1 MKGHGYARVYGAA
14 TILNAVATWKG
25 SALGIELATEAKV
38 ELNGSGT
45 VRGDVPGVDTRL
57 IERCVQ
63 MVLER
68 FAWKGNSRTGP
79 DGWGSAG
86 AVGAVVRTS
95 SEIPVAS
102 GLKSSSTAANAAVL
116 AALDALG
123 GLDLIDDLAA
133 DEQGAGTGRGLSA
146 GDGRLIQAAKIGVEA
161 ARSVGVTITGALDD
175 ALASMLGGVVVTD
188 NREMRLLKRE
198 ELSCD
203 VMLLIPDRK
212 LFSRDTDV
220 SRSRAIAPAAE
231 AAFDLAMRGD
241 YLRAMTINGLAYCAA
256 LRLPSEPIITALE
269 CGAAGAS
276 LSGTG
281 PAYAAVIDGERMDAL
296 QAAWQ
301 PLGGRVIRTR
311 ANNRRA
317 YTGRG
322 I

>member
-25 SALGIELATEAKV
+25 SAFGIELATEAEV

-68 FAWKGNSRTGP
+68 FAGEGGSRAGP
-79 DGWGSAG
+79 DGCGG
-86 AVGAVVRTS
+86 TGAVVRTS
-95 SEIPVAS
+95 SDIPVAS

-116 AALDALG
+116 AAIDALG
-123 GLDLIDDLAA
+123 GLELIDDLAA
-133 DEQGAGTGRGLSA
+133 DEEEGGAGCGLSA
-146 GDGRLIQAAKIGVEA
+146 GDRRLIQAAKIGVSA
-161 ARSVGVTITGALDD
+161 AKSVGVTITGALDD
-175 ALASMLGGVVVTD
+175 ALASMLGGLVVTD

-198 ELSCD
+198 ELCCD

-212 LFSRDTDV
+212 LFSRDTDI

-231 AAFDLAMRGD
+231 VAFDLAMRGD

-256 LRLPSEPIITALE
+256 LRLPAEPIISALE

-281 PAYAAVIDGERMDAL
+281 PAYAAVIDEGRMDDL